1 MMRVLVVDD
10 SATSRMAVAAAVRNA
25 TEGGAEVL
33 EAADA
38 KAAVAVFAQARP
50 DVVFLDMV
58 LDETEGGGGLHLLLD
73 LLAAHPG
80 ARVILLTSLPHG
92 HPDIVKALAQGAFAH
107 LTKPIRTDAVVRVLQ
122 ELDVESGRVKRI
134 R

>member
-1 MMRVLVVDD
+1 MRFLLVDD
-10 SATSRMAVAAAVRNA
+10 SATSRLALATALRNA
-25 TEGGAEVL
+25 TQGRAEVR

-38 KAAVAVFAQARP
+38 KGAEAAFAEAKP
-50 DVVFLDMV
+50 DVVLLDMV
-58 LDETEGGGGLHLLLD
+58 LDETQGGGGLELLRT

-80 ARVILLTSLPHG
+80 ARVILVTSLPPG

-107 LTKPIRTDAVVRVLQ
+107 LTKPIRTDAVRRVLQ
-122 ELDVESGRVKRI
+122 ELDVEAGRVGHI

>member
-1 MMRVLVVDD
+1 MRFLLVDD
-10 SATSRMAVAAAVRNA
+10 SATSRMALAAALRNA
-25 TEGGAEVL
+25 TQGRAEVR

-38 KAAVAVFAQARP
+38 KAAEAAFAEAKP

-58 LDETEGGGGLHLLLD
+58 LDETQGGGGLDLLLS

-80 ARVILLTSLPHG
+80 ARVILVTSLPHQ

-107 LTKPIRTDAVVRVLQ
+107 LTKPIRTDAVRTVLQ
-122 ELDVESGRVKRI
+122 ELDVEAGRVGHIK
-134 R
+134 